1 MEKDVVEEKKGK
13 KSSRTL
19 GITSLCLS
27 VVGLIPFIFGFV
39 AFAVLLALISAITL
53 GKADPHETSLYLT
66 IVNVTF
72 TLASALEIPG
82 LITGILSLKKAQK
95 SGYSKAL
102 GIIGIVLSSLALL
115 LIIILWIMIALDL
128 SKPSEPGNSESVVN
142 CCLLFLLP
150 FVL

>member
-1 MEKDVVEEKKGK
+1 MEKDVSEEKKGK

-27 VVGLIPFIFGFV
+27 VFGLIPFIFGFV
-39 AFAVLLALISAITL
+39 GFAVLLALISAITL
-53 GKADPHETSLYLT
+53 GKADPHETSVYLT
-66 IVNVTF
+66 LVNVTF
-72 TLASALEIPG
+72 TLAAALEIPG
-82 LITGILSLKKAQK
+82 LITGILSLRKAQK
-95 SGYSKAL
+95 YGYSKAL

-115 LIIILWIMIALDL
+115 LIIIFWISIAVDL
-128 SKPSEPGNSESVVN
+128 SKPSEPGNSESVAN